1 MDNTGTIKLDR
12 LKEELDD
19 NVILVTLM
27 SVNNETGMIQP
38 VLAAYDLV
46 KDYNKAHGTNIL
58 FHTDAVQAFGK
69 MNLRSVPFDLIT
81 ISGHKFHAPKGVGAM
96 YVKSGLKLPAF
107 ITGGGQENGNRS
119 GTENTQ
125 GISGLGLATELAYD
139 NLEEKQLHIINL
151 NNRLREGLMSELDDI
166 IVNGTIDMGVEVSD
180 YGKRFPSVLNVS
192 FLGARGEVIL
202 HTLEQDE
209 IFVST
214 GSACSSHKNS
224 DSHVLAA
231 MGLGHKEIEG
241 AIRFS
246 ISEFNTLEEMDE
258 VAAKVSAA
266 VKRFRR
272 LGSFR

>member
-1 MDNTGTIKLDR
+1 
-12 LKEELDD
+12 
-19 NVILVTLM
+19 
-27 SVNNETGMIQP
+27 
-38 VLAAYDLV
+38 
-46 KDYNKAHGTNIL
+46 
-58 FHTDAVQAFGK
+58 

-96 YVKSGLKLPAF
+96 YVKSGIKLPAF
-107 ITGGGQENGNRS
+107 IAGGGQENGNRS
-119 GTENTQ
+119 GTENMQ

-139 NLEEKQLHIINL
+139 NLAEKQRHIINL

-166 IVNGTIDMGVEVSD
+166 IVNGTIDMGVDVSD
-180 YGKRFPSVLNVS
+180 YGKRFPSVLNIS